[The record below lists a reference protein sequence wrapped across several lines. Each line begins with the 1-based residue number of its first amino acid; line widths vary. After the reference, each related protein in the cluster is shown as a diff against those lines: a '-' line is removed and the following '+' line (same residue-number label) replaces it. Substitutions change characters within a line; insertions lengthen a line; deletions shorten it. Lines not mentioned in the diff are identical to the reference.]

1 MPIST
6 INANVTDTTQE
17 TVTIEGINEETI
29 SRYFETLN
37 SGNFSATAKLFA
49 DDGVMHPPFESHIVG
64 ADAIVAYLQKE
75 AQALKV
81 FPQRGIIITKE
92 FDQIQ
97 VEVTGKAETS
107 WCGVNVLWHFILNPK
122 KQIVYT
128 RVRLLAS
135 PRELLNLQKSANG
148 VTSTS

>member
-1 MPIST
+1 MST
-6 INANVTDTTQE
+6 INATVTDTTQE

-37 SGNFSATAKLFA
+37 SGNFSTTVQLFA
-49 DDGVMHPPFESHIVG
+49 DDGVMRPPFESDIVG
-64 ADAIVAYLQKE
+64 ADAIVTYLQKE
-75 AQALKV
+75 AQGLKA
-81 FPQRGIIITKE
+81 FPQRGVITKIKN
-92 FDQIQ
+92 DQIQ

-128 RVRLLAS
+128 RVKLLAS
-135 PRELLNLQKSANG
+135 PKELLNLRKQ
-148 VTSTS
+148 